1 MNTRPLFFAAGHC
14 ISAGLTLR
22 PARPPGRRFAALAL
36 LGLMLISGLA
46 AAQPLIVRDIHFAGN
61 RITQPSTLLRE
72 LKVRVGDAYDDAQVE
87 ASRQAIQDLG
97 LFRSVAVD
105 HETVDSGIE
114 LTFTVAEK
122 WYLQAYP
129 RLSANSD
136 GQNSVGAELRWS
148 NLWGL
153 NHSLRM
159 LGRSRDSND
168 ADRGREQSYRA
179 RYSAPFLLGNH
190 VGLRGGVS
198 HSVTPFIDPAVYD
211 ETLNEAELLA
221 TYALGQDGSASQ
233 GWTLSAGPLW
243 RNHQIAG
250 NEQVRAYGTSYALV
264 TQLDYRRF
272 HNQIFSDQGQQL
284 SLRYEVAGQS
294 LGSDYSYAL
303 LTADW
308 NRSLAIGM
316 RAHQTLDFGLRYGLS
331 INGLSNRPAFALGG
345 NDGLR
350 GFDRRSFE
358 GQQFYLAQIQFMRP
372 LIWDSLRG
380 TIGLEMGNA
389 VYPGEAI
396 TGTPHLSLNA
406 GLRLRPRRLVN
417 FEVELGIALPLN
429 DGGSRFYAD
438 KVGDR

>member
-22 PARPPGRRFAALAL
+22 PARPPGRRLRTLAL
-36 LGLMLISGLA
+36 LGLMLVSGLA

-72 LKVRVGDAYDDAQVE
+72 LKVRVGDAYDDERVE

-179 RYSAPFLLGNH
+179 RYSAPFLLSDH

-221 TYALGQDGSASQ
+221 TYALG
-233 GWTLSAGPLW
+233 PV
-243 RNHQIAG
+243 N
-250 NEQVRAYGTSYALV
+250 
-264 TQLDYRRF
+264 
-272 HNQIFSDQGQQL
+272 
-284 SLRYEVAGQS
+284 
-294 LGSDYSYAL
+294 
-303 LTADW
+303 
-308 NRSLAIGM
+308 
-316 RAHQTLDFGLRYGLS
+316 
-331 INGLSNRPAFALGG
+331 
-345 NDGLR
+345 
-350 GFDRRSFE
+350 
-358 GQQFYLAQIQFMRP
+358 
-372 LIWDSLRG
+372 
-380 TIGLEMGNA
+380 TIGLAAIPIVLTGPRRQRQPGLDPQRRSA
-389 VYPGEAI
+389 VAQPPDRRQR
-396 TGTPHLSLNA
+396 TGS
-406 GLRLRPRRLVN
+406 RLRHQLRAGDPTGLS
-417 FEVELGIALPLN
+417 PL
-429 DGGSRFYAD
+429 S
-438 KVGDR
+438 